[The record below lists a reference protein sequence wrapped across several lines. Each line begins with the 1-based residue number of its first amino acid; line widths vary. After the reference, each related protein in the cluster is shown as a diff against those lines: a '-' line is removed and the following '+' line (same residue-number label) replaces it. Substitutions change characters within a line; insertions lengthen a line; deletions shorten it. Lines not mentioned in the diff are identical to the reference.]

1 MDTLEPGGS
10 YVGITST
17 LASTVEVEFDVP
29 WSEQSDTETVNPVE
43 FWLELMP
50 SASETDPD

>member
-1 MDTLEPGGS
+1 MAELGDP

-17 LASTVEVEFDVP
+17 LASAVEVEFDVP
-29 WSEQSDTETVNPVE
+29 WSEQADTETVNPVE

-50 SASETDPD
+50 TATEVDPD

>member
-1 MDTLEPGGS
+1 MAELGDS

-17 LASTVEVEFDVP
+17 LASAVEVEFDVP